1 MFIINLNLTEMRT
14 QKHDLKQE
22 IKDLENQLRFAVINL
37 DAFTQ
42 LSINKRLDVAKSNL
56 INIQ

>member
-1 MFIINLNLTEMRT
+1 MRT

-22 IKDLENQLRFAVINL
+22 IKHLESQLRFAVINL

-42 LSINKRLDVAKSNL
+42 LSINKRLDEAKSTL
-56 INIQ
+56 FNIQ

>member
-1 MFIINLNLTEMRT
+1 MRT

-22 IKDLENQLRFAVINL
+22 IKHLESQLRFAVINL

-42 LSINKRLDVAKSNL
+42 LSINKRLDEAKTL
-56 INIQ
+56 LFNIQ

>member
-1 MFIINLNLTEMRT
+1 MRT

-22 IKDLENQLRFAVINL
+22 IKDLENQLRFAIINL

-42 LSINKRLDVAKSNL
+42 LSINKRLDVAKSTL

>member
-1 MFIINLNLTEMRT
+1 MRT

-22 IKDLENQLRFAVINL
+22 IKDLEKQLRFAVINL

-42 LSINKRLDVAKSNL
+42 LSINKRLDDAKSTL

>member
-1 MFIINLNLTEMRT
+1 MIMRT

-22 IKDLENQLRFAVINL
+22 IKNLESDLNFAVINQ

-42 LSINKRLDVAKSNL
+42 LSINKRLDVAKSTL
-56 INIQ
+56 MNIQ

>member
-1 MFIINLNLTEMRT
+1 MRT
-14 QKHDLKQE
+14 QKHDLKDE
-22 IKDLENQLRFAVINL
+22 IKHLESQLIFAVINL

-42 LSINKRLDVAKSNL
+42 MSISKRLDNAKSTL

>member
-1 MFIINLNLTEMRT
+1 MKT

-22 IKDLENQLRFAVINL
+22 IKHLESQLRFAVINL

-42 LSINKRLDVAKSNL
+42 LSINKRLDVAKSTL

>member
-1 MFIINLNLTEMRT
+1 MRT

-22 IKDLENQLRFAVINL
+22 ITFLKIKLQKAIFNKDLFEQRAILIDL
-37 DAFTQ
+37 D
-42 LSINKRLDVAKSNL
+42 IAKSIL

>member
-1 MFIINLNLTEMRT
+1 MKT

-22 IKDLENQLRFAVINL
+22 IKNLESQLRFAVINL
-37 DAFTQ
+37 DVFTQ
-42 LSINKRLDVAKSNL
+42 LSINKRLDVAKSTL